1 MKIFLNIL
9 SILSMR
15 EKSIYFLII
24 LLGILVSL
32 FEILSFGSI
41 IPIMDLIFNPNDKN
55 FIYKIEFLREFLKN
69 FTNKNQ
75 ILIFIIFFT
84 AALFLTNIL
93 NLIFIWCSYY
103 FCNNIAAT
111 KSRELLD
118 RYLNETYIFH
128 LKNSKND
135 LSSKILIKIQNMSD
149 RILYSF
155 IIIFQKIALLSV
167 YILIILFINFKISFY
182 FISFVIL
189 FFFITY
195 KFTKIKISL
204 YGKLFSETITDR
216 MKILENSLSGI
227 KDIIIFDNS
236 NYFKNIFFKKAK
248 AAAKYQAF
256 NKSISMSPKYFL
268 EIIILTCVAVV
279 FYLFPNINELSIQ
292 KNIGVIS
299 FVTICSMR
307 TLPGFQAIFMA
318 FTDIK
323 TYIESLKECVRDL
336 QKKNLFKNKSKK
348 YYLNKKNLKF
358 INNLALKGI
367 SAKINGKV
375 LLKNINLDFKKN
387 NIIAVIGRS
396 GSGKSSLINII
407 SGLIEPT
414 KGQIYYDRKQ
424 VNGKNLINNS
434 SLVSQSTVLFEDTI
448 YNNVSFGNKNIGVNE
463 FNKIIKISGL
473 NDFYK
478 KIKLNPHYIV
488 KDTGKNF
495 SGGEIQRLGLARA
508 LTKNS
513 NVVLLDEFTSALD
526 IENEKKIF
534 QQIQKF
540 KKNRLIIFTTHK
552 LSLLKYADRVIGLKD
567 SQIVLD
573 TNYLNIIT
581 YKKRIKN
588 LFK

>member
-9 SILSMR
+9 SILSIR

-69 FTNKNQ
+69 FTNKDQ
-75 ILIFIIFFT
+75 ILIFVIFFT
-84 AALFLTNIL
+84 VALFLTNIL

-103 FCNNIAAT
+103 FCNNIAAI
-111 KSRELLD
+111 KSQELLD

-155 IIIFQKIALLSV
+155 IIIFQKLALLGV
-167 YILIILFINFKISFY
+167 YIFIILFINFKISFY
-182 FISFVIL
+182 FIFFVLL
-189 FFFITY
+189 FFFITN

-227 KDIIIFDNS
+227 KDIIIFNNS
-236 NYFKNIFFKKAK
+236 NYFKNRFFKKAK

-268 EIIILTCVAVV
+268 EIIILICMAVV
-279 FYLFPNINELSIQ
+279 FYLFPSINELSIQ
-292 KNIGVIS
+292 KNIGIIS

-323 TYIESLKECVRDL
+323 TYIESLKECVQDL
-336 QKKNLFKNKSKK
+336 EK
-348 YYLNKKNLKF
+348 KF
-358 INNLALKGI
+358 I
-367 SAKINGKV
+367 
-375 LLKNINLDFKKN
+375 
-387 NIIAVIGRS
+387 
-396 GSGKSSLINII
+396 
-407 SGLIEPT
+407 
-414 KGQIYYDRKQ
+414 
-424 VNGKNLINNS
+424 
-434 SLVSQSTVLFEDTI
+434 
-448 YNNVSFGNKNIGVNE
+448 
-463 FNKIIKISGL
+463 
-473 NDFYK
+473 
-478 KIKLNPHYIV
+478 
-488 KDTGKNF
+488 
-495 SGGEIQRLGLARA
+495 
-508 LTKNS
+508 
-513 NVVLLDEFTSALD
+513 
-526 IENEKKIF
+526 
-534 QQIQKF
+534 
-540 KKNRLIIFTTHK
+540 
-552 LSLLKYADRVIGLKD
+552 
-567 SQIVLD
+567 
-573 TNYLNIIT
+573 
-581 YKKRIKN
+581 
-588 LFK
+588 